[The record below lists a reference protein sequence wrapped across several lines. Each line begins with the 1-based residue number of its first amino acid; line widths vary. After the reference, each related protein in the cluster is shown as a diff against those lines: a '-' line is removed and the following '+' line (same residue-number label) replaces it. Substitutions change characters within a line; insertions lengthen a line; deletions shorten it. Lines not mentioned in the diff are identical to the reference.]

1 MTHFDIAPVLVLG
14 VIFWGIVAILR
25 EVSLNK
31 LRHRIVDKGMDPEDA
46 KALFQGAAAAPHWG
60 ALKWGMV
67 LTGIGLVLLIGQL
80 IPGDV
85 PDEAVVG
92 GMLLASGIALL
103 AFHAVMHRAGGGGFN
118 GEAAGKTDVRK
129 R

>member
-1 MTHFDIAPVLVLG
+1 
-14 VIFWGIVAILR
+14 
-25 EVSLNK
+25 
-31 LRHRIVDKGMDPEDA
+31 MDPEEA

-80 IPGDV
+80 IPAGLSE
-85 PDEAVVG
+85 EATVG
-92 GMLLASGIALL
+92 AMMMAAGLALL
-103 AFHAVMHRAGGGGFN
+103 AFHAVMHRAGAAGGNVGD
-118 GEAAGKTDVRK
+118 AAGKGDTRK